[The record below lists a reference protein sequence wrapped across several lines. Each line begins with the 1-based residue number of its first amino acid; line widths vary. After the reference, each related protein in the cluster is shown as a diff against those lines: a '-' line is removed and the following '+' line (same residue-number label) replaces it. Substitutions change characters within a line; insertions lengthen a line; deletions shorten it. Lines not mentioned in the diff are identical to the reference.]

1 MKALLARHPRTT
13 IIWAHI
19 GLGRIVHPVQASATE
34 PPTQRNPNHGV
45 IVEQILSDP
54 KLRHV
59 YFDISWDEVAKYLLA
74 TPETTRRAAAM
85 INRYPDR
92 FLFGS
97 DVVAPKDTAQYYAVF
112 NSYGPLWQLLT
123 PGGQREGAQGKLRA
137 VVRRRPRPG
146 AGMGE
151 GAEIGSRNPCLRRSS

>member
-1 MKALLARHPRTT
+1 M
-13 IIWAHI
+13 
-19 GLGRIVHPVQASATE
+19 
-34 PPTQRNPNHGV
+34 
-45 IVEQILSDP
+45 EQILSDP
-54 KLRHV
+54 TLRHV

-97 DVVAPKDTAQYYAVF
+97 DVVAPKDTAQYFAVF
-112 NSYGPLWQLLT
+112 ESYGPLWAAAH
-123 PGGQREGAQGKLRA
+123 PGGEREGAQGKLRA
-137 VVRRRPRPG
+137 AVRRRPRPG

-151 GAEIGSRNPCLRRSS
+151 GAEIGGRDPCLRRSS

>member
-1 MKALLARHPRTT
+1 M
-13 IIWAHI
+13 
-19 GLGRIVHPVQASATE
+19 HPVQASATE
-34 PPTQRNPNHGV
+34 PPTERNPNHGV

-74 TPETTRRAAAM
+74 TPETTRRSAAM

-97 DVVAPKDTAQYYAVF
+97 DVVAPKDTTQYYAVF
-112 NSYGPLWQLLT
+112 NSYGPLWDLLT
-123 PGGQREGAQGKLRA
+123 PGGEREGAQGKLRA
-137 VVRRRPRPG
+137 AVRRRAPAG

-151 GAEIGSRNPCLRRSS
+151 GAGMASNSVTTRGGHVP